1 VDGGMTERPTAEFR
15 DDVLVVRGAIDLATA
30 AALRAAAAEVPTDLT
45 PVVIDLG
52 ECSFLD
58 SSGINELVRIAADG
72 RSVQLRRTPEPI
84 RRLLDL
90 AGVDE
95 LLRTV
100 DEHDGG

>member
-1 VDGGMTERPTAEFR
+1 MTQHPTAEFR
-15 DDVLVVRGAIDLATA
+15 DGVLVVRVALDLATA
-30 AALRAAAAEVPTDLT
+30 ASVRAAAAEVPAELT
-45 PVVIDLG
+45 PVVVDLG
-52 ECSFLD
+52 ECTFLD

-100 DEHDGG
+100 DERDAG